1 MSYPYFNKG
10 SNKMW
15 YYEDHVRGSIY
26 TSEEP
31 LDWDE
36 LDCDRCGG
44 SDIEHGYFETEEEFD
59 EYYAERYY
67 NY

>member
-1 MSYPYFNKG
+1 MY
-10 SNKMW
+10 

-36 LDCDRCGG
+36 LNCDRCGD